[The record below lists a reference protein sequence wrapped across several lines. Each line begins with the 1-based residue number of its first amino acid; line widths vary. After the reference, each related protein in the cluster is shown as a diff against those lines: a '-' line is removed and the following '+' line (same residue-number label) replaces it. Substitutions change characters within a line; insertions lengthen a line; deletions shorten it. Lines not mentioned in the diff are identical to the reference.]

1 MFMQPFILPLQ
12 IPVFSPTYLK
22 FSQVKCSI
30 LSFYC
35 TVVFTGSS
43 AKKALKNI
51 LFQKTFKDRSGII
64 ANIGIRHYVLKF
76 SKEDCFTHSCYC
88 TVLCAGRS
96 TNESLNPL
104 IHRACL
110 RKDQEILQISVF
122 SLILLTLVKNVSY
135 FLLITLPFIEQ
146 V

>member
-1 MFMQPFILPLQ
+1 MFMQPFLLPLQ

-35 TVVFTGSS
+35 TVVFTGCS

-51 LFQKTFKDRSGII
+51 LFQKTFKDRSGNI
-64 ANIGIRHYVLKF
+64 ANIGICFYVLKF
-76 SKEDCFTHSCYC
+76 SKEDCFTLSCYC
-88 TVLCAGRS
+88 TVLCAGQS
-96 TNESLNPL
+96 TKESLNPL

-110 RKDQEILQISVF
+110 RKNKKTLQISVF

-135 FLLITLPFIEQ
+135 FLFITLPFIEQ

>member
-1 MFMQPFILPLQ
+1 MFMQPFLLPLQ

-35 TVVFTGSS
+35 TVVFTGCS

-51 LFQKTFKDRSGII
+51 LFQKTFKDRSGHI
-64 ANIGIRHYVLKF
+64 ANIGICSYILKF
-76 SKEDCFTHSCYC
+76 SKEDCFTVSCYC
-88 TVLCAGRS
+88 TVLCAERS
-96 TNESLNPL
+96 TKESLNHI

-110 RKDQEILQISVF
+110 RKNQETLQISVF

-135 FLLITLPFIEQ
+135 FLFITLPFIEQ